1 MEISNELIFIIA
13 MVVDLSLVLAATRFG
28 KQWLKMLIVLNLIMV
43 QFTAVK
49 NHSLFG
55 FVANGSAVFYA
66 AIFLATDI
74 LSEHWGKKAGYSSV
88 LNGLLA
94 VVFLIVFG
102 NLYTLISPVE
112 ANAATDAFNTLFKS
126 APRITAASL
135 IAYLIAQ
142 NLDVWLYDKIDSWM
156 GGKHLWMRNNGS
168 TLISQFLDSVIF
180 FGIAFGGVVPNIW
193 SLILTG
199 YVAKL
204 IVALFDTPF
213 LYLSHKLLGTK

>member
-1 MEISNELIFIIA
+1 
-13 MVVDLSLVLAATRFG
+13 
-28 KQWLKMLIVLNLIMV
+28 MV

-102 NLYTLISPVE
+102 NLFTLISPVE

-142 NLDVWLYDKIDSWM
+142 HLDVWLYDKI
-156 GGKHLWMRNNGS
+156 
-168 TLISQFLDSVIF
+168 VIF